1 MSREDLSAMLTELA
15 EQVQPQ
21 PQAARAWAKA
31 RQVRRRRAVIGATV
45 AVLLV
50 SATITLYRPADRS
63 TAPVHTPSPTP
74 IPDRD
79 GHGKDPPVARDDP
92 AGRATRRRTGPRPLP
107 RPSMPRRQASCPS
120 TTPSCCSNR
129 TAKGRSTRTGTGRAA
144 ADPDSIGYGWTCPSS
159 TRGTQAATGRHP
171 ST

>member
-1 MSREDLSAMLTELA
+1 MLTELA

-63 TAPVHTPSPTP
+63 TAPVQTPSPTP
-74 IPDRD
+74 SPTATGTAKIHRLPATIPADNESSPYWPETLA
-79 GHGKDPPVARDDP
+79 PPVDAPP
-92 AGRATRRRTGPRPLP
+92 ASQLPFNNTVLLFQPNSEGPIYAYGYRSGGSGSGFQWVRLDVPLTTRE
-107 RPSMPRRQASCPS
+107 
-120 TTPSCCSNR
+120 
-129 TAKGRSTRTGTGRAA
+129 
-144 ADPDSIGYGWTCPSS
+144 
-159 TRGTQAATGRHP
+159 TQAATGRHP